1 MKDNHSDRKTTPC
14 RRVVKDEGAD
24 DVGVGVRTTG
34 GAFRSIAYHP
44 PLMSD
49 TSLTVIGAG
58 AVGLAIAAR
67 LAERFPDLVLLER
80 REHHGTETSSRNSEV
95 IHAGMYYTPGS
106 LKATLCVEGNR
117 LLYEYCAKHD
127 VPHRRITKIIVAM
140 LSEEVA
146 HLERILATGRQNG
159 VELEMITGEKSR
171 ELEPHV
177 PAVAALFSPNT
188 GVISAHG
195 LMDVLLQEARSQGA
209 TFQSSA
215 EVAGLEKRAND
226 YKVSINTP
234 GGLESFTSERVINA
248 AGLEGDTLA
257 GLVGIDIDAAGY
269 RLHYCKGSYF
279 SVAASKSHLI
289 NRLVYPVPTTV
300 SLGVHALIDVA
311 GRVRFGPDA
320 EFLKERAL
328 DYRVDAEKRAAFAEG
343 VRRLVPSLTEDDLS
357 PDISGI
363 RPKVQ
368 APGESA
374 KDFIIRDEADRGF
387 PGLVNLIGIESPGLT
402 ACLAIARHLDGL
414 VA

>member
-1 MKDNHSDRKTTPC
+1 MEIPLPK
-14 RRVVKDEGAD
+14 V
-24 DVGVGVRTTG
+24 
-34 GAFRSIAYHP
+34 AYHA

-67 LAERFPDLVLLER
+67 LAERFPDLILLER

-106 LKATLCVEGNR
+106 LKARLCVEGNR
-117 LLYEYCAKHD
+117 LLYDYCVKHD
-127 VPHRRITKIIVAM
+127 VPHQRLTKIIVAM
-140 LSEEVA
+140 IPEEVA
-146 HLERILATGRQNG
+146 HLERILATGHQNG
-159 VELEMITGEKSR
+159 VDLEMITGEKSR

-177 PAVAALFSPNT
+177 PAVAALFSPST

-195 LMDVLLQEARSQGA
+195 LMDALLHEARSKGA

-215 EVAGLEKRAND
+215 EVVGLEKAEGE
-226 YKVSINTP
+226 YKIAIQTP

-248 AGLEGDTLA
+248 AGLECDTVA
-257 GLVGIDIDAAGY
+257 GLVGIDLDAAGY

-279 SVAASKSHLI
+279 SVAASKSGVVS
-289 NRLVYPVPTTV
+289 RLVYPVPTTV
-300 SLGVHALIDVA
+300 SLGVHALVDIA

-320 EFLKERAL
+320 EFLKERGL
-328 DYRVDAEKRAAFAEG
+328 DYRVDADKRAAFAKG
-343 VRRLVPSLTEDDLS
+343 VRRLVPSLSEEDLS

-368 APGESA
+368 APGEPA
-374 KDFIIRDEADRGF
+374 KDFIIRDESDRGF

-402 ACLAIARHLDGL
+402 SCLAIARHVDAM
-414 VA
+414 V